1 MIQRRHVLCCSA
13 ALSAGLF
20 TGLDA
25 RAGGW
30 RNPCRAALPAELAQ
44 HPLLVQAFDDIDPVA
59 LWDMHAH
66 LLGTGDSGSGCTVHA
81 SMQQW
86 WHPVEVLRRKVLL
99 NAACV
104 APDAASVDVAY
115 VARLRALASDFPS
128 GARWLLFAFDQA
140 CDDGGE
146 VAPDWTTFHVP
157 NAYAAQVAAANPER
171 FGWVASVHPYR
182 HDALER
188 LDATLAAGALAL
200 KWLPSAMNIDLRDA
214 RCRPFYER
222 LRARRVP
229 LIVHCGEEKAVTG
242 ADREAYGNPLRVRA
256 ALEAGVTVVVA
267 HAASLGAALDLDRRS
282 QPRRAAFDLWARLM
296 DEPAWRGL
304 LYADLSAVFQVNRRP
319 TVWRTLLQRDDWHAR
334 LLHGSDY
341 PLPGVMPL
349 YDPAGLAAEGLLDEA
364 AVAPLRA
371 IRDHNPLLFEFA
383 LKRSVRSGTAR
394 LHPLVFDTR
403 RLWAGRGYS
412 AQATGGTTR

>member
-44 HPLLVQAFDDIDPVA
+44 HPLLVQAFDDIDPAA
-59 LWDMHAH
+59 LWDVHAH

-86 WHPVEVLRRKVLL
+86 WHPVEVLRRK
-99 NAACV
+99 
-104 APDAASVDVAY
+104 
-115 VARLRALASDFPS
+115 
-128 GARWLLFAFDQA
+128 
-140 CDDGGE
+140 
-146 VAPDWTTFHVP
+146 
-157 NAYAAQVAAANPER
+157 
-171 FGWVASVHPYR
+171 
-182 HDALER
+182 
-188 LDATLAAGALAL
+188 
-200 KWLPSAMNIDLRDA
+200 
-214 RCRPFYER
+214 
-222 LRARRVP
+222 VP

-304 LYADLSAVFQVNRRP
+304 LYADLS
-319 TVWRTLLQRDDWHAR
+319 
-334 LLHGSDY
+334 
-341 PLPGVMPL
+341 
-349 YDPAGLAAEGLLDEA
+349 
-364 AVAPLRA
+364 
-371 IRDHNPLLFEFA
+371 
-383 LKRSVRSGTAR
+383 
-394 LHPLVFDTR
+394 
-403 RLWAGRGYS
+403 
-412 AQATGGTTR
+412 